1 MSIAVHKILGGL
13 FPTKHL
19 NGLSLQQKRERS
31 QLRKTNGCN
40 VVAGRKAP
48 LYLAYSIQ
56 NVGIFAREL
65 QQLGHTICKIENR
78 RKRKLDNTCVFAM

>member
-1 MSIAVHKILGGL
+1 MDFHSNR
-13 FPTKHL
+13 
-19 NGLSLQQKRERS
+19 NGKRS

-40 VVAGRKAP
+40 VVAGRTDP

-78 RKRKLDNTCVFAM
+78 RKRKLDNTCVFAT